1 MTSFDRLL
9 ASYYK
14 TKMNIAMISL
24 AFLGVFAALVRIAW
38 FTPIDAYQ
46 GIVQKIFYIHLPCA
60 IVTFVAF
67 FGVFIASIAFLK
79 TRSAVV
85 DDMAL
90 SLAEMGVFF
99 CSLVLIT
106 GPIWAKPAWGA
117 YWTWDTRLTTT
128 LILWVLYV
136 GYLLLRQL
144 SIESERAKTVAAILG
159 IVALIDVPII
169 KMSVTG
175 WRSIH
180 PTVLSGA
187 PGKGLDPSMAQTLG
201 ISLGAF
207 LFFFFIVFI
216 ERFALARTSTLIKRV
231 RMSME
236 VF

>member
-1 MTSFDRLL
+1 MSPLDRLL
-9 ASYYK
+9 ESYYK
-14 TKMNIAMISL
+14 TKLNTLMILL
-24 AFLGVFAALVRIAW
+24 AFLGVLGALVRIAW

-60 IVTFVAF
+60 IAAFVAF
-67 FGVFIASIAFLK
+67 FGVFIASIVFLK
-79 TRSAVV
+79 TRSGLA
-85 DDMAL
+85 DDLAL
-90 SLAEMGVFF
+90 SLAEVGVFF

-117 YWTWDTRLTTT
+117 YWTWDNRLTTT

-144 SIESERAKTVAAILG
+144 SLESERAKTAAAILG
-159 IVALIDVPII
+159 IVAFLDVPII
-169 KMSVTG
+169 KMSVTW

-187 PGKGLDPSMAQTLG
+187 PGTGLDPPMVQTLWM
-201 ISLGAF
+201 SLGAF
-207 LFFFFIVFI
+207 LFFFVILFI
-216 ERFALARTSTLIKRV
+216 ERFALARASTLIKRV
-231 RMSME
+231 RMSMG